1 MSKGYVGRRN
11 YISCSNMIYSR
22 DLRIVLIFSLNQ
34 RGKGVFF
41 GKSSPIRSHY
51 LKMFYFGQ
59 TSEPFV
65 FVFKFFTLVFVTKV
79 QVNPGQSFIGAKHLK
94 VIASTTAIHLN

>member
-1 MSKGYVGRRN
+1 MSKGYAGRRN

-22 DLRIVLIFSLNQ
+22 DLRKVLIFTIQSD
-34 RGKGVFF
+34 
-41 GKSSPIRSHY
+41 
-51 LKMFYFGQ
+51 
-59 TSEPFV
+59 FV
-65 FVFKFFTLVFVTKV
+65 FVFEFSILVFVTKV

>member
-11 YISCSNMIYSR
+11 YISCFNMIYSR

-41 GKSSPIRSHY
+41 LASLPLLGHI
-51 LKMFYFGQ
+51 
-59 TSEPFV
+59 TSKCFV
-65 FVFKFFTLVFVTKV
+65 L
-79 QVNPGQSFIGAKHLK
+79 AKHLN
-94 VIASTTAIHLN
+94 HLYLNLSSLLLYL

>member
-34 RGKGVFF
+34 RGKGVFLASLPLL
-41 GKSSPIRSHY
+41 GHI
-51 LKMFYFGQ
+51 
-59 TSEPFV
+59 TSKCFV
-65 FVFKFFTLVFVTKV
+65 L
-79 QVNPGQSFIGAKHLK
+79 AKHLN
-94 VIASTTAIHLN
+94 HLYLNLSSLLLHL